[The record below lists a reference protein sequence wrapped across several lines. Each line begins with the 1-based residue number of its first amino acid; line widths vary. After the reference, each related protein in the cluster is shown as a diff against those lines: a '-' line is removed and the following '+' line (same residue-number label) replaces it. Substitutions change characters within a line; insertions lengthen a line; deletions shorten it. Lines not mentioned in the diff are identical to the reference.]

1 MMTKTISALTVLIFV
16 VGTCLAEDAHPSLAL
31 TPRGVAAA
39 TPATGPTS
47 LETLTVP
54 AETEAAV
61 TMLSGLH
68 TRFSQVNDPVTAQ
81 LQQAVYVDGQIA
93 LPPGSLLNGK
103 VTRVQLAGRMH
114 RPAELG
120 FRFESITLPDGETEP
135 ISAVLAALDKPGLA
149 KARLDPE
156 GILRGTRGI
165 SLKALAGGFTALGA
179 LGVGRAAFAA
189 SSAVGTFVPL
199 AGGAALLGYA
209 ALWPKGNDVNL
220 PPHTQC
226 RIRLNYPVTVRVQ
239 W

>member
-1 MMTKTISALTVLIFV
+1 MTKTISIFTALIFL
-16 VGTCLAEDAHPSLAL
+16 VGTCRAQDVHPSLAL
-31 TPRGVAAA
+31 TPRGEAAVAPAA
-39 TPATGPTS
+39 GPA
-47 LETLTVP
+47 LLQTLTVP
-54 AETEAAV
+54 AQTEAAV

-68 TRFSQVNDPVTAQ
+68 TRFSQVNDPVTAR
-81 LQQAVYVDGQIA
+81 LQKPVYVDGQIA
-93 LPPGSLLNGK
+93 FPPGSLLNGK

-120 FRFESITLPDGETEP
+120 FRFETITLPDGQTES
-135 ISAVLAALDKPGLA
+135 ISAVLASLDNPGLL
-149 KARLDPE
+149 KARLDSE
-156 GILRGTRGI
+156 GILKGTRGF
-165 SLKALAGGFTALGA
+165 SFKALAGGITALGA
-179 LGVGRAAFAA
+179 FGVGRAAFAA

-209 ALWPKGNDVNL
+209 ALWPKGNDVNV

>member
-1 MMTKTISALTVLIFV
+1 MTKTISTLAAIIFLA
-16 VGTCLAEDAHPSLAL
+16 GTCLAQNVHPSLAL
-31 TPRGVAAA
+31 TSRGEAAA
-39 TPATGPTS
+39 APAAGPA
-47 LETLTVP
+47 LLHTLTVP

-68 TRFSQVNDPVTAQ
+68 TRFSQVNDPVTAR
-81 LQQAVYVDGQIA
+81 LQKPVYVDGQIA
-93 LPPGSLLNGK
+93 FPPGSLLNGK

-120 FRFESITLPDGETEP
+120 FRFETITLPDGQTEP
-135 ISAVLAALDKPGLA
+135 ISAVLASLDKPGLL
-149 KARLDPE
+149 KARLDSE
-156 GILRGTRGI
+156 GILKGTRGF

-179 LGVGRAAFAA
+179 FGVGRAAFAA

-209 ALWPKGNDVNL
+209 ALWPKGNDVNV

>member
-1 MMTKTISALTVLIFV
+1 MTKMISTLTVLIFF
-16 VGTCLAEDAHPSLAL
+16 VGTCLAQDASPSLAL
-31 TPRGVAAA
+31 TPRGEARS
-39 TPATGPTS
+39 TSSSGPA
-47 LETLTVP
+47 LIETLTVP

-61 TMLSGLH
+61 MMLSGLH
-68 TRFSQVNDPVTAQ
+68 TRVSRVDDPVTAR
-81 LQQAVYVDGQIA
+81 LQRAVYVDGQIA

-120 FRFESITLPDGETEP
+120 FRFESITLPDGQTEP
-135 ISAVLAALDKPGLA
+135 ISAVLAALDKPGLP

-156 GILRGTRGI
+156 GYLKGTRGF

-199 AGGAALLGYA
+199 AGGVALLGYA
-209 ALWPKGNDVNL
+209 ALWPKGNDVNV
-220 PPHTQC
+220 PPQTQC

>member
-1 MMTKTISALTVLIFV
+1 MTKTISIFTALIFL
-16 VGTCLAEDAHPSLAL
+16 VGTCLAQDVHPSLAF
-31 TPRGVAAA
+31 TARGEAALA
-39 TPATGPTS
+39 PAAGPA
-47 LETLTVP
+47 LLQTLTVP
-54 AETEAAV
+54 AQTEAAV

-68 TRFSQVNDPVTAQ
+68 TRFSQVNDPVTAR
-81 LQQAVYVDGQIA
+81 LQKPVYVDGQIA
-93 LPPGSLLNGK
+93 FPLGSLLNGK

-120 FRFESITLPDGETEP
+120 FRFETITLPDGQTES
-135 ISAVLAALDKPGLA
+135 ISAVLASLDKPGLL
-149 KARLDPE
+149 KARLDSE
-156 GILRGTRGI
+156 GILKGTRGF
-165 SLKALAGGFTALGA
+165 SLKALAGGITALGA
-179 LGVGRAAFAA
+179 FGVGRAAFAA

-209 ALWPKGNDVNL
+209 ALWPKGNDVNV

>member
-1 MMTKTISALTVLIFV
+1 MTKTISTLTVLILF
-16 VGTCLAEDAHPSLAL
+16 VGTCLAQDSSPSLAL
-31 TPRGVAAA
+31 TPRGM
-39 TPATGPTS
+39 TRSTS
-47 LETLTVP
+47 SSGLPLLETLTVP
-54 AETEAAV
+54 ADTEAAV

-68 TRFSQVNDPVTAQ
+68 TRVSRVDDPVTAR

-120 FRFESITLPDGETEP
+120 FRFESITLPDGQTEP
-135 ISAVLAALDKPGLA
+135 ISAVLAALDKPGLP

-156 GILRGTRGI
+156 GYLKGTRGF

-179 LGVGRAAFAA
+179 LGVGKAAFAT

-209 ALWPKGNDVNL
+209 VLWPKGNDVNV
-220 PPHTQC
+220 PPHTNC